1 MHESLRTKAT
11 FKTKVTAL
19 AEAGTKIEV
28 KTEDEE
34 GKASVRSYSAVISTV
49 PLPRLR
55 MMDLTGCTLTYGQW
69 SAIRELRYGP
79 SIKVS
84 LLVLKWIQGII

>member
-1 MHESLRTKAT
+1 MHDSIRTKAT

-19 AEAGTKIEV
+19 AETNTGINV
-28 KTEDEE
+28 VSEDEKGQTCVHE
-34 GKASVRSYSAVISTV
+34 YSAVISTV
-49 PLPRLR
+49 PLPRLGV
-55 MMDLTGCTLTYGQW
+55 MDLTGCTLTYGQW

-84 LLVLKWIQGII
+84 PLVLRGVQGII

>member
-55 MMDLTGCTLTYGQW
+55 MMDLTGCTLTYGHW
-69 SAIRELRYGP
+69 NAIRILGYGP
-79 SIKVS
+79 AVKVS
-84 LLVLKWIQGII
+84 PLIT

>member
-19 AEAGTKIEV
+19 SEARETAGTLTSIEV
-28 KTEDEE
+28 KTENEG

-55 MMDLTGCTLTYGQW
+55 MMDLTGCALTYGQW
-69 SAIRELRYGP
+69 NAIRGLGYGP
-79 SIKVS
+79 AVKVS
-84 LLVLKWIQGII
+84 PLVI